1 MQKFLDWCDSRE
13 GQIAAV
19 RLILVLALIGLGI
32 VLGRMFPSH
41 KKADPDIVKISSEV
55 EGLKI
60 YAIKA
65 SETSAHIIISGPG
78 GVVTKTIGLQA
89 NYETGPNVGWVVFQ
103 SFEEFDGYVALV
115 ESEFVSHC
123 FSLSL
128 CGCVRPFW
136 SSGRIR
142 HPTRHVCRGCF

>member
-78 GVVTKTIGLQA
+78 GVVTKTITKEQLMGKDIKA
-89 NYETGPNVGWVVFQ
+89 I
-103 SFEEFDGYVALV
+103 EEQIA
-115 ESEFVSHC
+115 
-123 FSLSL
+123 
-128 CGCVRPFW
+128 
-136 SSGRIR
+136 
-142 HPTRHVCRGCF
+142 RGELPDL